1 MMKNKVVIGIDQSYT
16 RTGITVLCNKEL
28 FEMYSLD
35 FEECKT
41 NTERR
46 ECLSY
51 QLYDILCGVCKEVV
65 PDEMIIITER
75 IRLRSQQFLSEAY
88 IKATGALVATIIDC
102 TDKFKAIKV
111 PVYSVDTRSWKSQI
125 VGNSKP
131 LNNKYGINPEKYR
144 TILYLRDKGLLR
156 YIAEEYKGKGEKGV
170 IWANRRTV
178 EGKKEKEKVRI
189 KVNDDLAD
197 SYCIALY
204 GFLPKSK
211 QKLKEEKF

>member
-1 MMKNKVVIGIDQSYT
+1 MPKVVIGIDQSYT
-16 RTGITVLCNKEL
+16 RTGITVLCDKEI
-28 FEMYSLD
+28 FEMYNID
-35 FEECKT
+35 FKGCKT

-102 TDKFKAIKV
+102 ADKFKAIKV

-144 TILYLRDKGLLR
+144 TILYMRDKGLLR
-156 YIAEEYKGKGEKGV
+156 CIAEEYKGKGEKGV
-170 IWANRRTV
+170 IWANRTLTD
-178 EGKKEKEKVRI
+178 GKKEKVRI

-204 GFLPKSK
+204 GFLPKNK